1 VRSTQITP
9 GGIRVC
15 GTQPLT
21 AEELAAVDALPEL
34 VRRAEEER
42 RAALTPAELAAED
55 ARRVEGAARLTRL
68 QRHAREGR

>member
-21 AEELAAVDALPEL
+21 TEELAAVDALPEL

-55 ARRVEGAARLTRL
+55 ARHAEGAARLTRL